1 MKFIKNILVYILL
14 LESRLIISKYKPF
27 IVAVTGSVGKT
38 STKDAIFC
46 VLKDQSKYV
55 RKSEKSMN
63 SEIGLPL
70 TIIGVPNAWKSISG
84 WIHNVSRGLSLILW
98 KNDYPDCLVLEIGAD
113 HPGDIKKIAK
123 WLRPDISVITKVS
136 KTPVHV
142 EFFTSPEQV
151 FEEKAALAEAV
162 RDGGSLILFGDDA
175 SVSGLSERVKDRG
188 VNVFRYG
195 TTQLFGSAVMSKG
208 FEIVYKSVDDIRY
221 PDGIKFNME
230 LISTPDAQGV
240 LNTSNGSVTIS
251 NVIGE
256 TYQYPILAAAAV
268 GMARGMSTEKII
280 SNLQSYNA
288 PLGRMNLVRG
298 INNSTIIDDTY
309 NSSPDATIS
318 ALKALKSIETNGS
331 RIAILGDMMELGKY
345 ATDEHRKVGREA
357 ALVANTLITVG
368 PRSRATG
375 DEAIRSGMDSR
386 KVFSYDSTDDVINAG
401 VPIVSIGDIVLVKGS
416 QSVRIERIV
425 KSMLANPDQ
434 AYKLLVRQEDE
445 WLEKK

>member
-195 TTQLFGSAVMSKG
+195 STQLFGSAVMSKG

-230 LISTPDAQGV
+230 LISSPDAQGV
-240 LNTSNGSVTIS
+240 LNTSNGLVTIS

-268 GMARGMSTEKII
+268 GMAKGMSTEKII
-280 SNLQSYNA
+280 SNQI
-288 PLGRMNLVRG
+288 GRAHV
-298 INNSTIIDDTY
+298 
-309 NSSPDATIS
+309 
-318 ALKALKSIETNGS
+318 
-331 RIAILGDMMELGKY
+331 
-345 ATDEHRKVGREA
+345 
-357 ALVANTLITVG
+357 
-368 PRSRATG
+368 
-375 DEAIRSGMDSR
+375 
-386 KVFSYDSTDDVINAG
+386 
-401 VPIVSIGDIVLVKGS
+401 
-416 QSVRIERIV
+416 
-425 KSMLANPDQ
+425 
-434 AYKLLVRQEDE
+434 
-445 WLEKK
+445 